1 MINWQAL
8 GPPLWR
14 LLQVMLPLAATVFAY
29 EAGLRLQRL
38 CKGHALANPVLIAV
52 VLVSA
57 LLSVTGL
64 PTADYA
70 AGVQPLALLLGPT
83 TVALAVTI
91 YRSLPKIR
99 EALVPVSLSVVAG
112 GTLAASTATGLAAV
126 MGAPAVVV
134 HSIATKSATAAIAM
148 AVSSQI
154 GGDPSVAAGLSVMTG
169 IAGAV
174 LCSWVLNRCGVRDPR
189 AQGLATGIAAHG
201 IGTARMLGLGGEAGA
216 FAGVGMSLTGLAT
229 GFVLPLVY
237 AAM

>member
-1 MINWQAL
+1 MIYGEPISPAL
-8 GPPLWR
+8 WHVLD
-14 LLQVMLPLAATVFAY
+14 LLLPLPATVLAY
-29 EAGLRLQRL
+29 EAGLRLQRR
-38 CKGHALANPVLIAV
+38 CKGNALANPVLIAV
-52 VLVSA
+52 VSVSV
-57 LLSVTGL
+57 LLSGISM
-64 PTADYA
+64 PAADYA
-70 AGVQPLALLLGPT
+70 AGVQPLALLLGPA

-99 EALVPVSLSVVAG
+99 EAIVAVLVSVVAA
-112 GTLAASTATGLAAV
+112 GTLAASAATGLAAL
-126 MGAPAVVV
+126 MGTPAVVV

-154 GGDPSVAAGLSVMTG
+154 GGEPSLAAGLSVITG

-174 LCSWVLNRCGVRDPR
+174 MCSWVLNICGVRDRR

-201 IGTARMLGLGGEAGA
+201 IGTARMLGLDAEAGA
-216 FAGVGMSLTGLAT
+216 FAGLGMSLTGLAT